1 MSATFDE
8 GGAAGLLI
16 NQLRLDSDHC
26 QLMMDANSQ
35 IMADVAPISSIPI
48 NVSSLRSKSLLLL
61 HLIVNYLTEI
71 LKDVCDIVFLK

>member
-1 MSATFDE
+1 MSAAFDE

-48 NVSSLRSKSLLLL
+48 NVSSLRSKSFTFDSKLL
-61 HLIVNYLTEI
+61 NSKI
-71 LKDVCDIVFLK
+71 LRDICDIIFLK

>member
-1 MSATFDE
+1 MSAAFDE

-48 NVSSLRSKSLLLL
+48 NASSLRSKFMYLLVSYLM
-61 HLIVNYLTEI
+61 VNFINRIYG
-71 LKDVCDIVFLK
+71 